1 MYNGDGAV
9 TLIVLCRLA
18 ISGATYAVTR
28 PAMGFSAADLVF
40 VAWYSIIGP
49 PC

>member
-18 ISGATYAVTR
+18 ISGITDAVTR
-28 PAMGFSAADLVF
+28 PAMVFSAADLVF
-40 VAWYSIIGP
+40 VAWYSFIGP
-49 PC
+49 QC